1 MSRSQLAPALIACL
15 AAYGAHLVYTS
26 LALRWNGVM
35 PGPGPVRRRL
45 ADLRFRRSPG
55 CRSGPLR
62 SGPLP
67 RSLRSP
73 SSARLLPA
81 AISGALCTAIVVVS
95 ARTELDRRRHR
106 IASAW
111 PGVLDETRVLA
122 GAAGRPIPQALF
134 EAGRRAAPGVR
145 EAFAA
150 AQREWQ
156 ASTDFGRA
164 LGVLKAELAEPSSDV
179 ICETLLVAHQVGGS
193 GVDRRLEA
201 LIEDRVRELDLR
213 RDATSR
219 QAGALFARKF
229 VLVVPVGMAL
239 VGLSL
244 GTGRAAYE
252 GRTCAGHRR
261 RRRLHS
267 SRCAGCGPAGSSGCP
282 EPERMFT

>member
-26 LALRWNGVM
+26 VALRWSGVM
-35 PGPGPVRRRL
+35 PGPNRGRGRGRRL
-45 ADLRFRRSPG
+45 G
-55 CRSGPLR
+55 
-62 SGPLP
+62 LP
-67 RSLRSP
+67 RLTGMSVRAISLGT
-73 SSARLLPA
+73 AGALAALALFGTLLPA
-81 AISGALCTAIVVVS
+81 AISGALCTAIAVVS
-95 ARTELDRRRHR
+95 ARAELDRRQHR
-106 IASAW
+106 IAAAW
-111 PGVLDETRVLA
+111 PAILDETRVLA
-122 GAAGRPIPQALF
+122 GAAGRPIPQSLF
-134 EAGRRAAPGVR
+134 EVGRRAAPGVR
-145 EAFAA
+145 EAFGT

-219 QAGALFARKF
+219 QAGARFAREF
-229 VLVVPVGMAL
+229 VLIVPVGMSL

-252 GRTCAGHRR
+252 SGTAQAIVAVAIGVIAVCWMWAGRIL
-261 RRRLHS
+261 RLP
-267 SRCAGCGPAGSSGCP
+267 RAQ
-282 EPERMFT
+282 RMFT

>member
-1 MSRSQLAPALIACL
+1 MSRSQLTPALIACL

-35 PGPGPVRRRL
+35 PGPRARQTPARRL
-45 ADLRFRRSPG
+45 AIPQVTGLSVRAVAVGAAATLAALALFG
-55 CRSGPLR
+55 
-62 SGPLP
+62 
-67 RSLRSP
+67 
-73 SSARLLPA
+73 ALLPA

-134 EAGRRAAPGVR
+134 ESGRRAAPGVR

-164 LGVLKAELAEPSSDV
+164 LGVLKADLAEPSSDV

-229 VLVVPVGMAL
+229 VLIVPVGMAL

-252 GRTCAGHRR
+252 GRTAQAIVAAALALIAVCWVWAGRIL
-261 RRRLHS
+261 RLP
-267 SRCAGCGPAGSSGCP
+267 RA
-282 EPERMFT
+282 ERMFT